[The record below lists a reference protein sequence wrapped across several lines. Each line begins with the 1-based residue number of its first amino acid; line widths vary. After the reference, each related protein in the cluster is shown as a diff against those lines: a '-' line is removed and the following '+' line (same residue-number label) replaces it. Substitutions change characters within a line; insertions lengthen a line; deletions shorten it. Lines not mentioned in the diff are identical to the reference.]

1 MLVKVL
7 LFLYNIFMV
16 IEMKESF
23 FDYFKEEG
31 KLADEDK
38 KHILEIIE
46 IYKKKNHAY
55 YKTLEKIYGENY
67 DQLNTLVT
75 LTTQE
80 YGQLNNFRYC
90 IKKEIASR
98 YEIKEVNEIR
108 LETDEENKDTLNFD
122 LTMRCLYKKFP
133 ALKEEKTLNL
143 VILTS
148 FIDEGKSVEYI
159 SQLTKIPMKKIDN
172 ILFSHLYLFSYK
184 MPELIDDILERGNY
198 TISQVTSFKF
208 IATQEPFLNETEK
221 ELLYNK
227 IVIMHQLEVKKLLK
241 LEEKNKTKILK

>member
-7 LFLYNIFMV
+7 LFLYNIFVV
-16 IEMKESF
+16 IEMKECF
-23 FDYFKEEG
+23 FDYFKED
-31 KLADEDK
+31 KLD
-38 KHILEIIE
+38 
-46 IYKKKNHAY
+46 
-55 YKTLEKIYGENY
+55 
-67 DQLNTLVT
+67 
-75 LTTQE
+75 
-80 YGQLNNFRYC
+80 
-90 IKKEIASR
+90 
-98 YEIKEVNEIR
+98 
-108 LETDEENKDTLNFD
+108 DEENKDTLNFD
-122 LTMRCLYKKFP
+122 LTMCCLYKKFP
-133 ALKEEKTLNL
+133 VLKEEKTLNL

-148 FIDEGKSVEYI
+148 FIDERKSVEYI

-172 ILFSHLYLFSYK
+172 ILLSHLYLFSYK